1 MTLRLDLRFE
11 YKFVSSTLQSSTYPE
26 LGAVTHPMAGSEVR
40 PRCLSCDL
48 VTRTRSP
55 GTKPV
60 YVCTSVHVYTAL
72 YLLLLTSLHLGLD
85 LVTSSLLDLLEGVMS
100 VLARHLVKK

>member
-11 YKFVSSTLQSSTYPE
+11 YKFVSSTLHSTYPE

-60 YVCTSVHVYTAL
+60 YVCTCVHCAP
-72 YLLLLTSLHLGLD
+72 YLVLLTSLHLGLD

-100 VLARHLVKK
+100 VLPRHLVKKNP

>member
-1 MTLRLDLRFE
+1 MTLKLDLRFE
-11 YKFVSSTLQSSTYPE
+11 YKFVSSALHSTYPE
-26 LGAVTHPMAGSEVR
+26 FGAVTHPMAGSEVR

-60 YVCTSVHVYTAL
+60 YVCTCVHCPVPGAADL
-72 YLLLLTSLHLGLD
+72 PAPGLGPRDLEPPGPPGEGDVSLG
-85 LVTSSLLDLLEGVMS
+85 SAPG
-100 VLARHLVKK
+100 

>member
-11 YKFVSSTLQSSTYPE
+11 FKFVSSTLHSTYPE

-55 GTKPV
+55 GIKPV
-60 YVCTSVHVYTAL
+60 CECTYVHCPVPGAADLPAPGLGPRDLEPPGGGDV
-72 YLLLLTSLHLGLD
+72 SLG
-85 LVTSSLLDLLEGVMS
+85 SAPG
-100 VLARHLVKK
+100 